1 MTHIDGQLL
10 EFLNQ
15 NMHRNYPIQDTCI
28 VQSDSGEYLPS
39 SFLVDAKINVPVARD
54 DASIDVTRFFISAV
68 EHYSGS
74 VQVMISYVGDNGTPF
89 VCGVTGAI
97 VLAAS
102 EEDTYPTTVQIV
114 PGGSVPEDSVY
125 DPLREI
131 SGELYIGTTFGMTNL
146 GSLKFSHRSAALWP
160 TCINKMLQNVTDTN
174 RIIVLDSDGNEMDI
188 TGTVYLRAGNGILFH
203 YIAADNQVEIRI
215 DRTWL
220 SNKIKQILSS
230 GRGMPIMT
238 INGKAPDSDGG
249 FWISG
254 LDCTDVNDA
263 VNGITISNPCSKP
276 CCGEDSGDVAE
287 IKAAQE
293 LLADKISRVS
303 TNIDALI
310 ISMNNAEARLPSLVA
325 SRK

>member
-15 NMHRNYPIQDTCI
+15 NMHRNYPIQDSCI

-39 SFLVDAKINVPVARD
+39 SFLVDAKINVPVTRD

-68 EHYSGS
+68 EHYTES

-97 VLAAS
+97 VLTAS
-102 EEDTYPTTVQIV
+102 SGDAYPTTVEIV
-114 PGGSVPEDSVY
+114 PGGEIPDDPVY
-125 DPLREI
+125 APLREI
-131 SGELYIGTTFGMTNL
+131 SGQLYIGSTFEMANL
-146 GSLKFSHRSAALWP
+146 GSLKFSHRNAALWP
-160 TCINKMLQNVTDTN
+160 TCINKMLQNVVDTTK
-174 RIIVLDSDGNEMDI
+174 IVVLDPDGDTIDI
-188 TGTVYLRAGNGILFH
+188 TGTIYLRPGDGIVFR
-203 YIAADNQVEIRI
+203 YDSADNSVEIKI
-215 DRTWL
+215 DQVWL
-220 SNKIKQILSS
+220 RRKIKQIMAS

-238 INGKAPDSDGG
+238 INGKAPDAEGS
-249 FWISG
+249 FWING
-254 LDCTDVNDA
+254 LDCTNVGDA

-293 LLADKISRVS
+293 LLADKIRRVS